1 MCQKFHNGNLRA
13 HSFIAHSTTKTSSLR
28 TLDISTTRCCFKCRL
43 NVLPK
48 LTKPF
53 VSITC
58 IRPSW
63 DASVSSKNTL
73 IIIDS
78 PVQCTSNHMYS
89 NHKLIT
95 SLFSLLINFHNRRLP
110 PHHNQHHPARARSAE
125 SARAVTGR
133 RCPHSGRGGR
143 LFEPSAGFF
152 YGNSW
157 NSGSESQKIVSKVG
171 N

>member
-1 MCQKFHNGNLRA
+1 MSQKFHIGNLRA

-58 IRPSW
+58 VRPSW
-63 DASVSSKNTL
+63 DASVSSK

-95 SLFSLLINFHNRRLP
+95 SLFLLLIKFPNHLP
-110 PHHNQHHPARARSAE
+110 SHHNEDHQNHLRKAKECEAWE
-125 SARAVTGR
+125 V
-133 RCPHSGRGGR
+133 SGGVRGIF
-143 LFEPSAGFF
+143 L
-152 YGNSW
+152 
-157 NSGSESQKIVSKVG
+157 IDH
-171 N
+171 

>member
-48 LTKPF
+48 VTKPF

-73 IIIDS
+73 III
-78 PVQCTSNHMYS
+78 VAHQTTCTV
-89 NHKLIT
+89 IT
-95 SLFSLLINFHNRRLP
+95 SLSQAFSYSSSNFKNHFLP
-110 PHHNQHHPARARSAE
+110 SHHNQDHQNHLRKAKECEAWE
-125 SARAVTGR
+125 V
-133 RCPHSGRGGR
+133 SGGVRGIF
-143 LFEPSAGFF
+143 L
-152 YGNSW
+152 
-157 NSGSESQKIVSKVG
+157 IDH
-171 N
+171 